1 MGVGLPRRPRGVQ
14 RAMPSRRTPSSRIF
28 KKCYGRGGMSPSA
41 ATIVS
46 LLNITVSWRGVRLTL
61 ALSLVVLLTNGV
73 QAQSTAD
80 TFWTRLQALCGGA
93 FEGKVVEAPAG
104 DTTFAGKSLVMHVR
118 ECTSSRIRI
127 PFHVGDDRSRTW
139 VISRVGTGLRLKHD
153 HRHQDGSA
161 DARTDY
167 GGDTADAG
175 TAGKQEF
182 PADRHTSSL
191 IPEAKTNVWTIE
203 IQPGTTFVY
212 ALRREGSDR
221 RFRIEFDLSRRV
233 AYPPP
238 PWGADAAPIN
248 TPDITGQ
255 WDVALQGRGEVR
267 FALLVRKEG
276 DRLVA
281 TLIAP
286 TREKRSATIEQ
297 AGQRITIRFALDNPG
312 SPVPIV
318 LTGTVEG
325 RDMQGTADVGGKATA
340 PWTARK
346 RY

>member
-1 MGVGLPRRPRGVQ
+1 
-14 RAMPSRRTPSSRIF
+14 
-28 KKCYGRGGMSPSA
+28 MSPPA

-46 LLNITVSWRGVRLTL
+46 LLNSTVSWLGERLTL
-61 ALSLVVLLTNGV
+61 ALPLIVLLANGV
-73 QAQSTAD
+73 QAQSAAD
-80 TFWTRLQALCGGA
+80 AFWTRLEALCGGA
-93 FEGKVVEAPAG
+93 FAGKVVEAPAG
-104 DTTFAGKSLVMHVR
+104 DTTFADKRLVMHVR
-118 ECTSSRIRI
+118 ECTPSRIRI

-139 VISRVGTGLRLKHD
+139 VIARVGTGLRLKHD

-203 IQPGTTFVY
+203 IEPGATFVY
-212 ALRREGSDR
+212 ALRREGTDR

-233 AYPPP
+233 ASQPP
-238 PWGADAAPIN
+238 PWGAEAAPPKA
-248 TPDITGQ
+248 PDLTGQ
-255 WDVALQGRGEVR
+255 WDVTMQGHEERR
-267 FALLVRKEG
+267 FALLVRKEAE
-276 DRLVA
+276 RLVA

-286 TREKRSATIEQ
+286 SRETRAATIEQ
-297 AGQRITIRFALDNPG
+297 VGREITIRFNLDNPG
-312 SPVPIV
+312 APVPV
-318 LTGTVEG
+318 VMTGTVDG
-325 RDMQGTADVGGKATA
+325 REMQGTADFGGKATA